1 MAEIIDFEDGRLSVI
16 NRYSDELV
24 NILSNDIKF
33 LSTINS
39 NSEIYSWLGNK
50 NKNISKLSELVQYNI
65 FVSTLIKAIER
76 NMIKDTFVLSPYV
89 RFLLKDALNFDT

>member
-39 NSEIYSWLGNK
+39 KSEIYSWLGNK

-65 FVSTLIKAIER
+65 FVSTLIKAIES

-89 RFLLKDALNFDT
+89 RFLLKDALKSDT

>member
-16 NRYSDELV
+16 NRYSDEFV

-65 FVSTLIKAIER
+65 FVSTLIKAIES

-89 RFLLKDALNFDT
+89 RFLLKDALKSDT

>member
-65 FVSTLIKAIER
+65 FVSTLIKAIES

-89 RFLLKDALNFDT
+89 RFLLKDALKSDT